1 MSNVKDPRWIHLKGW
16 LFLLIGV
23 MTVTLILIEVFSWR
37 IAALLALAIWAFC
50 RFYYYAFY
58 VIEKYVDG
66 RFRFAGLGSFVAWLV
81 RPRSR
86 TDASAGNDQL
96 RLPTNRDDNHRR

>member
-1 MSNVKDPRWIHLKGW
+1 MSDLKDPRWIHLKGW
-16 LFLLIGV
+16 LFLIIG
-23 MTVTLILIEVFSWR
+23 MMAVTLILIEFFSWR

-81 RPRSR
+81 RSRSR
-86 TDASAGNDQL
+86 TDASAGKDS
-96 RLPTNRDDNHRR
+96 